1 MLVLSRREGEQVV
14 IGDGIVVTVTQ
25 IERGRVR
32 LGIDAPR
39 DVPIYRRELPEA
51 DRLLPATKGRTAA
64 EVRAAQCTVVGCCN
78 RHADNLACDCLERAR
93 GSE

>member
-14 IGDGIVVTVTQ
+14 IGDGIVVTVTL

-51 DRLLPATKGRTAA
+51 DRLLPATD
-64 EVRAAQCTVVGCCN
+64 
-78 RHADNLACDCLERAR
+78 ADAGAP
-93 GSE
+93 